1 MARGPLIIDPA
12 DRPGYIADPA
22 PEAAAETDRPQ
33 APRRSTAVPARKRR
47 KRFSVL
53 TQRILA
59 INVLALAFLL
69 GGLLYL
75 DTYREGLVE
84 ARLQSLRIQG
94 ELIAG
99 ALGESAFKGKPE
111 NRQLDPDTAGQL
123 IRRLSETTGVRA
135 RLFGTDGKLLAD
147 SRLLLGAGRR
157 VVLRVLPS
165 DDAGSAFMALLEGLY
180 DWVTSWLPAGTEYP
194 PYLERA
200 DQRAEDYSEVAGAL
214 LGKPGWGRRDAG
226 GDGQVLSVAVP
237 IQAFKRVHG
246 ALLLST
252 YDDDIEDS
260 VRTAR
265 LAILQVFALAL
276 GLTVLLSIVLAST
289 IARPIRRLADA
300 ADHVRRAVGGRVEI
314 PDFTKRRDEIG
325 DLSGALRD
333 MTEAMYARLDAIDSF
348 AADVSHE
355 IKNPLSS
362 LRSAIETLG
371 RIDDPDQRKRLLDVI
386 ESDIVRLDRL
396 ISDISDSSRLD
407 AELSRAEM
415 GPVDLRRLLTTMAEV
430 YGTSH
435 HGVSVMLDMDS
446 SADLTVEGMEDRLG
460 RVFRNL
466 IDNAVTFSAAGGRV
480 GLSAWRDDDAVEV
493 RVEDEGPGL
502 PEDKIESIFDRFYSD
517 RPDGE
522 TFGTHSGLG
531 LSICK
536 QIIDAH
542 GGTITADNRR
552 DPMGNVTG
560 ARFVVRLPAS

>member
-1 MARGPLIIDPA
+1 
-12 DRPGYIADPA
+12 
-22 PEAAAETDRPQ
+22 
-33 APRRSTAVPARKRR
+33 
-47 KRFSVL
+47 
-53 TQRILA
+53 
-59 INVLALAFLL
+59 
-69 GGLLYL
+69 
-75 DTYREGLVE
+75 
-84 ARLQSLRIQG
+84 
-94 ELIAG
+94 
-99 ALGESAFKGKPE
+99 
-111 NRQLDPDTAGQL
+111 
-123 IRRLSETTGVRA
+123 
-135 RLFGTDGKLLAD
+135 
-147 SRLLLGAGRR
+147 
-157 VVLRVLPS
+157 
-165 DDAGSAFMALLEGLY
+165 MALLEGLY
-180 DWVTSWLPAGTEYP
+180 DWVMSWLPVGPEYP

-226 GDGQVLSVAVP
+226 GDGQVLTVAVP
-237 IQAFKRVHG
+237 IQAFKKVHG

-252 YDDDIEDS
+252 YDEEIEES
-260 VRTAR
+260 VRAAR

-276 GLTVLLSIVLAST
+276 GVTVFLSIFLAST

-300 ADHVRRAVGGRVEI
+300 ADQVRRAVGGRAEI
-314 PDFTKRRDEIG
+314 PDFTGRRDEIG
-325 DLSGALRD
+325 ELSGALRD
-333 MTEAMYARLDAIDSF
+333 MTDAMYARLDAIESF

-371 RIDDPDQRKRLLDVI
+371 RIEDPDQRQRLLDVI

-396 ISDISDSSRLD
+396 ISDISDSSRID

-415 GPVDLRRLLTTMAEV
+415 GPVDLRRLLTTMAQV
-430 YGTSH
+430 YSSGE
-435 HGVSVMLDMDS
+435 HGISVVFDVDS

-466 IDNAVTFSAAGGRV
+466 IDNAVTFSNQGSRI
-480 GLSAWRDDDAVEV
+480 GLFAWRDGDEIEV

-502 PEDKIESIFDRFYSD
+502 PEDKIESIFERFYSD

-542 GGTITADNRR
+542 GGTIAADNRR
-552 DPMGNVTG
+552 NPMGNVVG

>member
-1 MARGPLIIDPA
+1 LGRGPLIIDPA
-12 DRPGYIADPA
+12 DRPGYIAEPA
-22 PEAAAETDRPQ
+22 QEAPADAPRPQ
-33 APRRSTAVPARKRR
+33 PAHRAVRTAARKRR
-47 KRFSVL
+47 KRFSAL

-99 ALGESAFKGKPE
+99 ALGESAFRGDPE
-111 NRQLDPDTAGQL
+111 NRYLDPDTAGQL

-135 RLFGTDGKLLAD
+135 RLFDTDGHLVAD

-165 DDAGSAFMALLEGLY
+165 DDAGSAFMALFEGLY
-180 DWVTSWLPAGTEYP
+180 DWVTSWLPVGPEFP

-200 DQRAEDYSEVAGAL
+200 DQRAEDYSEATGAL

-226 GDGQVLSVAVP
+226 GDGQVLTVAVP

-252 YDDDIEDS
+252 YDQDIEES

-265 LAILQVFALAL
+265 LAIVQVFALAL
-276 GLTVLLSIVLAST
+276 GVTVLLSIFLAST

-300 ADHVRRAVGGRVEI
+300 ADHVRRAVGGRAEI
-314 PDFTKRRDEIG
+314 PDFTSRRDEIG
-325 DLSGALRD
+325 ELSAALRD

-362 LRSAIETLG
+362 LRSAIETLA
-371 RIDDPDQRKRLLDVI
+371 RIEDPAQRKRLLDVI

-396 ISDISDSSRLD
+396 ISDISESSRID

-415 GPVDLRRLLTTMAEV
+415 HPVDLRRLLTTLAEV
-430 YGTSH
+430 YGTGE
-435 HGVSVMLDMDS
+435 HGVSVVLDMDS
-446 SADLTVEGMEDRLG
+446 HADMTIDGIEDRLG

-466 IDNAVTFSAAGGRV
+466 IDNAVTFSTRNGRI
-480 GLSAWRDDDAVEV
+480 GLTAWRDEDEIEI

-502 PEDKIESIFDRFYSD
+502 PEDKIESIFNRFYSD

-522 TFGTHSGLG
+522 TFGGHSGLG

-552 DPMGNVTG
+552 DPMGNVVG
-560 ARFVVRLPAS
+560 ARFIVRLPAA